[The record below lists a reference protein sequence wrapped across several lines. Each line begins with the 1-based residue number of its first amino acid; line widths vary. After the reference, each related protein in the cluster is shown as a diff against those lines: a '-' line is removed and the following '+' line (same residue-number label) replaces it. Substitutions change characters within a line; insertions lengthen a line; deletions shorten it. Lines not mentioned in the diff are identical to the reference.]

1 MFFNHRLSLWL
12 LVIISSVTIS
22 VQLPAFSGAGQPQ
35 QALQIHGLALSGSA
49 TEVSISETEAKT
61 PEDAYENASQT
72 TTKSDSTSAETK
84 SKEACPKDKISIYL
98 SVYRPVLNYD
108 LIDADQSIA
117 RMRRRGL
124 PRSKHPQEMYGGKT
138 RCKSTTREP
147 LLTVDILS
155 NQDNEKKDCLCWL
168 RFQVTGT
175 PRVVN
180 LADFGMMGF
189 RAGVDAASASGVPES
204 GGRDVRGQGYLFLI
218 CLIL

>member
-98 SVYRPVLNYD
+98 SPECADEDCQGLN
-108 LIDADQSIA
+108 IH
-117 RMRRRGL
+117 
-124 PRSKHPQEMYGGKT
+124 KK
-138 RCKSTTREP
+138 C
-147 LLTVDILS
+147 TV
-155 NQDNEKKDCLCWL
+155 DNEKKDCLCWL

-204 GGRDVRGQGYLFLI
+204 GGQDVRGQG
-218 CLIL
+218 